1 MVIKILGTGCEKC
14 TKLEKNARE
23 AVAELG
29 IDAVVEKVVDLKDI
43 MTYGVMSTPAL
54 VVDDKVK
61 SSGRVLSVEDIKKYL
76 K

>member
-14 TKLEKNARE
+14 IKLEKNVRE

-29 IDAVVEKVVDLKDI
+29 IDAVIEKVVDLKGI
-43 MTYGVMSTPAL
+43 MVYGVMSTPAL

-76 K
+76 R